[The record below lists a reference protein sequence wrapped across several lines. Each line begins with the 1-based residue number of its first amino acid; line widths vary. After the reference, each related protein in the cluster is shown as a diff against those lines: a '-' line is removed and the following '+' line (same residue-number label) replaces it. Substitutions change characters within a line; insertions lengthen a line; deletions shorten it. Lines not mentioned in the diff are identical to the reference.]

1 MIVSSSINAQHFD
14 KKFLNMILFFL
25 LFFSK
30 WPLQLI
36 SIRLIVIEVKGQR
49 VLLKIQLRQ
58 LLQVE
63 EALKRSAFFK
73 YENILINTKVGK

>member
-1 MIVSSSINAQHFD
+1 
-14 KKFLNMILFFL
+14 
-25 LFFSK
+25 
-30 WPLQLI
+30 
-36 SIRLIVIEVKGQR
+36 
-49 VLLKIQLRQ
+49 LRQ